1 MISEEDKK
9 PVVAPVPQVNVV
21 AHALRQ
27 KSIEQQMLETLLRIE
42 ELLKARGV
50 PNNNTKR
57 K

>member
-9 PVVAPVPQVNVV
+9 PVVAHVPQVNVV
-21 AHALRQ
+21 SHALRQ

-42 ELLKARGV
+42 ELLKARGI